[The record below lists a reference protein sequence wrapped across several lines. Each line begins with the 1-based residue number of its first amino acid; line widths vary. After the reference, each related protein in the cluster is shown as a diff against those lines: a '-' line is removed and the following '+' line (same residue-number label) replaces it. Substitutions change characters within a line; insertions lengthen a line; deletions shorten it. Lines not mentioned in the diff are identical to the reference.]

1 MHRWAAL
8 LAELALWTAAPAAA
22 TGAFDT
28 IAPLCKVY
36 PPVSAS
42 AAEGQP
48 QGLECRP
55 QSWGEA
61 DSGIINATL
70 VGLGQAC
77 SPLSTALPHGSIALV
92 ERGVC
97 PFAVK
102 ADTAVAAG
110 AMGLVFWDPGPTD
123 DEEAPMVTTGDR
135 VQLPLVTVG
144 RRAGAELSAALQTM
158 DNNAQTTVS
167 GAEHEGLKFTIVFN
181 PKWSIEKAEDRWRKV
196 VKGTVGT
203 EPAALLAHGA
213 TLAQLGRDGEAMR
226 EFRAAIAIAARG
238 AGDAGAGTETEA
250 YAELQAIGADAKFNL
265 RILEAKWR
273 NESLQVWDDFVARR
287 CPDALKRRFDAAMAM
302 AEAGAGAGGGEA
314 LAEME
319 AIARTAQDEFGLD
332 LQVLPGWLEV
342 GGNPFVGSD
351 RYGDGLAELYDCQCE
366 TDDDSSSAE
375 AEVGSEGHP
384 PCRMH
389 IAVETWRFLSASYA
403 VVGVN
408 TLMELLAL
416 RDEGIC
422 VSVLNPPLY
431 EGGWKH
437 IDGLY
442 PPEIEAALKAIPSSR
457 GDGADGEVDCCA
469 VRSNQHPRT
478 PHSPATNVPTPLP
491 SYMAPRHCQ
500 DMGFVGSGGGAPI
513 SCFGCTFR
521 SIWTLF
527 LALTRRPLCL
537 APPSSPSAPIAR
549 SSGLWSGPM
558 LTRRLH
564 S

>member
-1 MHRWAAL
+1 MRRWAAL
-8 LAELALWTAAPAAA
+8 LAELALCAAAPAAA
-22 TGAFDT
+22 TGEFDT

-36 PPVSAS
+36 PPVSPS
-42 AAEGQP
+42 AAKGQP

-102 ADTAVAAG
+102 ARTAVAAG

-123 DEEAPMVTTGDR
+123 DEEAPMVTTGDP

-144 RRAGAELSAALQTM
+144 RRTGAELSAALEAMQ
-158 DNNAQTTVS
+158 NNARATAL
-167 GAEHEGLKFTIVFN
+167 GAEDEGLKFTIVFN
-181 PKWSIEKAEDRWRKV
+181 PKWSIEKAEDRWREE
-196 VKGTVGT
+196 VKATVGAK
-203 EPAALLAHGA
+203 PAALLAHGA

-226 EFRAAIAIAARG
+226 EFRAAVAIAASG
-238 AGDAGAGTETEA
+238 AGAAGDGAEGDAEA
-250 YAELQAIGADAKFNL
+250 HAELQAIGADAEFNL

-287 CPDALKRRFDAAMAM
+287 CPDALKRRFDAAVALV
-302 AEAGAGAGGGEA
+302 ETGAGARGGEA

-332 LQVLPGWLEV
+332 LRVLPGWLEA

-366 TDDDSSSAE
+366 SDEESDRAE
-375 AEVGSEGHP
+375 AEASSGEHP

-416 RDEGIC
+416 REEGIC

-442 PPEIEAALKAIPSSR
+442 PPEIEVALKAIPSSR
-457 GDGADGEVDCCA
+457 GDDADGE
-469 VRSNQHPRT
+469 
-478 PHSPATNVPTPLP
+478 
-491 SYMAPRHCQ
+491 
-500 DMGFVGSGGGAPI
+500 
-513 SCFGCTFR
+513 
-521 SIWTLF
+521 
-527 LALTRRPLCL
+527 
-537 APPSSPSAPIAR
+537 
-549 SSGLWSGPM
+549 
-558 LTRRLH
+558 
-564 S
+564 